1 MALIDGQVAAAVAAD
16 DRGLHFGDG
25 LFETLAVRDGR
36 PRFWKRHWRRLGAGC
51 ERLGL
56 ECPPEA
62 TARSEIERLAA
73 GRERLVVKLILTRG
87 SGPRG
92 YRAPDAP
99 RTRRILLASAWPEHP
114 PAHAREGVALRL
126 CRTRLGRN
134 PALAGLKHC
143 NRLEQVLARREWG
156 EEAAEGLMLDT
167 EGEVIEGTM
176 SNVFLL
182 AGGALRTPRLDRCG
196 VAGVVRE
203 LILERAPE
211 LGLEA
216 REERLELGDVRAADG
231 LFLCNAVIGLWPV
244 RRFGERAYPVP
255 DAVARLR
262 TLLDLEAA

>member
-1 MALIDGQVAAAVAAD
+1 MTLIDGRAAAAVAAD

-25 LFETLAVRDGR
+25 LFETLAVRRGR
-36 PRFWKRHWRRLGAGC
+36 PRFWEQHWRRLGAGC

-56 ECPPEA
+56 ERPDEA
-62 TARSEIERLAA
+62 VLRDEIGRLAA

-92 YRAPDAP
+92 YRPPAAP
-99 RTRRILLASAWPEHP
+99 RTRRILLASDWPEHP
-114 PAHAREGVALRL
+114 RAHARAGIALHL

-143 NRLEQVLARREWG
+143 NRLEQVLARREWA

-167 EGEVIEGTM
+167 EDCVIEGTM
-176 SNVFLL
+176 SNVFLI
-182 AGGALRTPRLDRCG
+182 AGDLLRTPRLDRCG

-211 LGLEA
+211 LGLEV
-216 REERLELGDVRAADG
+216 REERLGLGDVRAADG
-231 LFLCNAVIGLWPV
+231 LFLCNAVIGIWPV
-244 RRFGERAYPVP
+244 RRFGEREYPAP
-255 DAVARLR
+255 AAAGRLR
-262 TLLDLEAA
+262 ALLGLEEA